1 MRLGSK
7 QIMNADAFHEPTWI
21 SDGQP
26 GVIHQHTHAAK
37 NGVVPVSKRID
48 QGFPER
54 PLIEFRHHRR
64 KQSYIQFRPR
74 IPWFKRFRNLFYG
87 FEQRSTICLVHP
99 DIGAYK
105 HLKTASFV
113 GTRRRSD
120 SSLPISSKPVKV
132 GVIPPFTDTVSR
144 KDFSRSSSSS
154 SRRLRSLDWYDAII
168 LRRRSRS
175 NGSKSSRLEPGTGC
189 AE

>member
-37 NGVVPVSKRID
+37 YGVVPVSKRID

-74 IPWFKRFRNLFYG
+74 IPWFKRFRYLFYG
-87 FEQRSTICLVHP
+87 FEQRSTICLIHP

-105 HLKTASFV
+105 HLENCFIRWDKAPQRLLAADKQQT
-113 GTRRRSD
+113 GQ
-120 SSLPISSKPVKV
+120 
-132 GVIPPFTDTVSR
+132 
-144 KDFSRSSSSS
+144 
-154 SRRLRSLDWYDAII
+154 SRRHTTIHRYGKPQGLLQI
-168 LRRRSRS
+168 LILKFQKITIA
-175 NGSKSSRLEPGTGC
+175 GLV
-189 AE
+189 